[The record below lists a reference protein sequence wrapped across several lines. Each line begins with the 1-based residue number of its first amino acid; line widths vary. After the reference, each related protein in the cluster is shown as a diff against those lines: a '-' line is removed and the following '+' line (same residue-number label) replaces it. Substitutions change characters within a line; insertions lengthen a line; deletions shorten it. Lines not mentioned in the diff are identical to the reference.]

1 MSKYKV
7 IKLRY
12 CLYLEI
18 QSVSQGDVATSSN
31 VAYHTYL
38 KKGSQYIEV
47 EPNVAYETVITNSCT
62 QNENMY
68 MESH

>member
-18 QSVSQGDVATSSN
+18 QSASQGDVATSLN

-38 KKGSQYIEV
+38 KKKSQYIEV
-47 EPNVAYETVITNSCT
+47 EPNVAYETVTNSCT
-62 QNENMY
+62 QNESVY
-68 MESH
+68 MELH